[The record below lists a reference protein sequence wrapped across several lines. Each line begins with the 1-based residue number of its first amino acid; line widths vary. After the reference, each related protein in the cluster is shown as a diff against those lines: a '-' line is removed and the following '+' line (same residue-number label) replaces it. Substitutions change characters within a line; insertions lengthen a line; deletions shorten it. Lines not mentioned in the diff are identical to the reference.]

1 MNDQEHKCQCSFSI
15 RILGDGCRYCQPQ
28 EYIDRLH
35 DSMEDM
41 AHLEPLSDEN
51 IAHLYQQCMEAKTTH
66 LQSYFGFARS
76 IEKHLKG
83 D

>member
-1 MNDQEHKCQCSFSI
+1 MSDKCKCSFSI

-41 AHLEPLSDEN
+41 VHIEPLSDED
-51 IAHLYQQCMEAKTTH
+51 IISLYTDCMESSGTH
-66 LQSYFGFARS
+66 AQSYFGFARS
-76 IEKHLKG
+76 IEKHIKG
-83 D
+83 E

>member
-1 MNDQEHKCQCSFSI
+1 MSKCQCSFSI

-41 AHLEPLSDEN
+41 VHLEEIDEEDALSLYRTWLLTTNDPL
-51 IAHLYQQCMEAKTTH
+51 L
-66 LQSYFGFARS
+66 LVRS

-83 D
+83 E

>member
-1 MNDQEHKCQCSFSI
+1 MSDKCQCSFSI

-35 DSMEDM
+35 DTMEDM
-41 AHLEPLSDEN
+41 VHLEEIDSSEALSIYQSWMLTSNDPL
-51 IAHLYQQCMEAKTTH
+51 LLVK
-66 LQSYFGFARS
+66 S

-83 D
+83 E